1 MKQLHYRRLA
11 VTTAIKQA
19 LLAAPLLLS
28 GVAAFAATT
37 TDSTQ
42 ADPTPFLALYQTAD
56 NNTEPACGLA
66 LPEAGSGTTVKLLP
80 KKQCSADANEP
91 HAIRIRNVPIKS
103 NFLLTDNERCE
114 KANSAWIELD
124 TSRSNASLE
133 KMGIDKLWTYA
144 GTPEKPG
151 YLTNSGLDSNAPS
164 RGFRIIGN
172 GDKIVQGELA
182 CIVVTMA
189 PRSN

>member
-1 MKQLHYRRLA
+1 MKPLHYRRLA

-19 LLAAPLLLS
+19 MLAAPLLLS

-42 ADPTPFLALYQTAD
+42 ADPTPTLALYQTAD
-56 NNTEPACGLA
+56 NNTEPACGLE
-66 LPEAGSGTTVKLLP
+66 LPVAGSGTTVKLLP

-114 KANSAWIELD
+114 KANSAWVELD
-124 TSRSNASLE
+124 TSRANASLE
-133 KMGIDKLWTYA
+133 KMGIDKIWTYA
-144 GTPEKPG
+144 GSPEKPG

-164 RGFRIIGN
+164 RGFRIIGK
-172 GDKIVQGELA
+172 GDPIAQGELA